1 MKRSFLV
8 LALVGAFGMAL
19 LGSAQ
24 KAMAACPV
32 GVSGTQLSGNY
43 AVKIQGA
50 ATDIGTCAGSSTC
63 PDPTPQAI
71 AAIGVLHFTG
81 TCAIDGGD
89 LIYADQKAA
98 VITSPATFPELGPI
112 PNFSGVAAPNG
123 NDVGTYGFNSNNQGT
138 ISFTDTPSG
147 KTFSFGVVAEL
158 GNSEFRGSRLNP
170 GDPLIIVGEKQATGI
185 TAATYNAQ
193 GAVTFDAGGGGS
205 AGGALGVGFDAVG
218 VEVVQHF
225 DPETNT
231 TPEGGGT
238 IFFNVDNGY
247 DSTIFPGAQIIPP
260 GGGTLVCDFHLAVL
274 TQGTADGTQLSH
286 ASILPDFSCPLSGA
300 AFDNASVLWGSTNT
314 SQFVMT
320 VGTNG
325 VAAKSGAAG
334 NVGRAIATGAGAG
347 GIATLA
353 ETNANLH
360 PLATITL
367 SNKAAESIDYT
378 SLTLNGVPDVTIARA
393 ENSQC
398 TGAGTPAACCTGAG
412 TGTCTTADCTAAATP
427 FFGCTGAGA
436 GTFSTCAPIGDIHA
450 NNVLFGPGSCTVVVQ
465 GTGAHQCT
473 SNMNAS
479 CTGVGTPF
487 TCCSGAGAGTCVTE
501 TGNLSVDGNDHTF
514 IGATQTGTGAQFTVK
529 CL

>member
-1 MKRSFLV
+1 
-8 LALVGAFGMAL
+8 
-19 LGSAQ
+19 
-24 KAMAACPV
+24 
-32 GVSGTQLSGNY
+32 
-43 AVKIQGA
+43 
-50 ATDIGTCAGSSTC
+50 
-63 PDPTPQAI
+63 
-71 AAIGVLHFTG
+71 
-81 TCAIDGGD
+81 

-98 VITSPATFPELGPI
+98 VITSPATFPETGPI

-138 ISFTDTPSG
+138 ISFTDAPSG
-147 KTFSFGVVAEL
+147 KSFVFGVVSEL
-158 GNSEFRGSRLNP
+158 GNSEFRGARVNP

-300 AFDNASVLWGSTNT
+300 AFDNASVLWGSSNT

-325 VAAKSGAAG
+325 TAAKSGAAG
-334 NVGRAIATGAGAG
+334 NVGRAIASGSGSG
-347 GIATLA
+347 GVATLA
-353 ETNANLH
+353 ETNTNLH

-367 SNKAAESIDYT
+367 TNKSPEPIDYS
-378 SLTLNGVPDVTIARA
+378 SLTLNSVPDVTIASTDELNVA
-393 ENSQC
+393 GCTGPGAPDACC
-398 TGAGTPAACCTGAG
+398 TGAGTGTCREVSGCTGAGTGTNGPAACCTGAG
-412 TGTCTTADCTAAATP
+412 TGTCTAADCTAAATP
-427 FFGCTGAGA
+427 FFGCTGTGA
-436 GTFSTCAPIGDIHA
+436 GSFTTCEPIGDLPS
-450 NNVLFGPGSCTVVVQ
+450 NNVLTGPGSCTVVVQ

-479 CTGVGTPF
+479 CTSNLHPF
-487 TCCSGAGAGTCVTE
+487 NCCTGAGTGTCVTE
-501 TGNLSVDGNDHTF
+501 SGNLSVDGNDHAF
-514 IGATQTGTGAQFTVK
+514 IGATQTGTGAQFSVK